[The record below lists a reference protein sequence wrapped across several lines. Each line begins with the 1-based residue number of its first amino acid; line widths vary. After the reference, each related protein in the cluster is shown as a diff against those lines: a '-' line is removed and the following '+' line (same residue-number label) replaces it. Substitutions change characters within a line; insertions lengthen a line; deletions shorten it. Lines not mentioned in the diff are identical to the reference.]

1 MLFLGGGGGDIAPFF
16 IKKNM
21 RYSIDGVELTLEDL
35 KTHLRVD
42 FDDDDAYIDR
52 LGKTALSQIVNTTRR
67 SVDELKEMN
76 NGVFPIELHQAALQ
90 LVDLWYKERSAV
102 SSINKIA
109 VPYGLELLVKPFT
122 KLAR

>member
-1 MLFLGGGGGDIAPFF
+1 
-16 IKKNM
+16 M
-21 RYSIDGVELTLEDL
+21 RYSIDGVELTLEEM

-42 FDDDDAYIDR
+42 FDDDDAYIEH
-52 LGKTALSQIVNTTRR
+52 LGKTALSQIVNSTRR

-76 NGVFPIELHQAALQ
+76 NGVFPLELHQAALQ